1 MNSVDHKG
9 FLMFLSHWEL
19 LSELPPAMFKRVMQA
34 IFSAAGADC
43 GMPEDMELVERIA
56 FTALSGD
63 VQRSL
68 DKYDERRRKCATAG
82 SKGGRRKAE
91 NAAEAKSD
99 ENAPAGL
106 DHASDAGNGA
116 ANASDARNNVANCS
130 DARNNV
136 ANYSDARNN
145 AANCSDARNNV
156 ANASDARNDVANA
169 SDARN
174 GVANGSDARNGVANG
189 SDARN
194 NVANASDAR
203 NDVANC
209 SDARNDVANASDA
222 RNDVANCSDARN
234 DVANCSDAR
243 NGVANGSDARNCLA
257 NLAKEKD
264 KATDKAMVTDKA
276 KARAMDKE
284 NKKPLSVVDAAA
296 PDQTAACAAGAAP
309 HTEAPPLSAAHTE
322 PSCAQPSPRAVNAH
336 FEALWALYPIK
347 RGKNQVSKRAKRQLM
362 SVDTAAMQ
370 TAIARYVAE
379 VEASAFDRQ
388 WLNGSTWFNGRY
400 LDYLG
405 EGYAPPPVSGSKPS
419 ARSRETSYR
428 SAEEASAC
436 AARYAA
442 LEE

>member
-43 GMPEDMELVERIA
+43 GMPENMELVERIA

-82 SKGGRRKAE
+82 SKGGRRRAE
-91 NAAEAKSD
+91 NANANHAAEAD
-99 ENAPAGL
+99 VVTGTEE
-106 DHASDAGNGA
+106 ASDASDVQ
-116 ANASDARNNVANCS
+116 ANASDASNVQAKSS
-130 DARNNV
+130 DAWNGQ
-136 ANYSDARNN
+136 
-145 AANCSDARNNV
+145 
-156 ANASDARNDVANA
+156 ANASDAWNVQANA
-169 SDARN
+169 SDAWN
-174 GVANGSDARNGVANG
+174 VQAKSSDAWNVQAKS
-189 SDARN
+189 SDAWN
-194 NVANASDAR
+194 SQANASDAS
-203 NDVANC
+203 NVQAKS
-209 SDARNDVANASDA
+209 SDASNVQANASDA
-222 RNDVANCSDARN
+222 WNSQANASDAWN
-234 DVANCSDAR
+234 VQAKSSDASFFQ
-243 NGVANGSDARNCLA
+243 ANQA
-257 NLAKEKD
+257 KD
-264 KATDKAMVTDKA
+264 KDKDKVTDKA

-309 HTEAPPLSAAHTE
+309 HTETLPLSTAHTG
-322 PSCAQPSPRAVNAH
+322 PSHAQPSPKAVNAH

-362 SVDTAAMQ
+362 DVDTAAMQ

-405 EGYAPPPVSGSKPS
+405 EGYVPPPESGAKPS

-428 SAEEASAC
+428 SAEEARAC

>member
-43 GMPEDMELVERIA
+43 AMPENMELVERIA

-99 ENAPAGL
+99 EDALAGL
-106 DHASDAGNGA
+106 DHASDAGN
-116 ANASDARNNVANCS
+116 NA
-130 DARNNV
+130 
-136 ANYSDARNN
+136 
-145 AANCSDARNNV
+145 
-156 ANASDARNDVANA
+156 ANASDARNDVANY
-169 SDARN
+169 
-174 GVANGSDARNGVANG
+174 
-189 SDARN
+189 
-194 NVANASDAR
+194 
-203 NDVANC
+203 
-209 SDARNDVANASDA
+209 
-222 RNDVANCSDARN
+222 
-234 DVANCSDAR
+234 
-243 NGVANGSDARNCLA
+243 SDARNCLA

-276 KARAMDKE
+276 KAKAMAKAMAMDKE

-296 PDQTAACAAGAAP
+296 PDQTAACAAEAAP
-309 HTEAPPLSAAHTE
+309 HTEAPPLSAARTE
-322 PSCAQPSPRAVNAH
+322 PSHAQPSPKAVNAH

-362 SVDTAAMQ
+362 SVDIAAMQ

-405 EGYAPPPVSGSKPS
+405 EGYVPPPASGVPAS

-428 SAEEASAC
+428 SAEEARAC